1 MKKIFIS
8 ILLLLPLGA
17 FAAVPAFPMSFYG
30 TATVNGV
37 SAPTGTVIRAYYGI
51 TLAGEVTLTEAG
63 VYGYNSPTAQQLLV
77 AEGTGTIRFTVK
89 DPAING
95 GVETEGD
102 TVHTY
107 IGFTAGETV
116 PKNFAFTWIAPTPAP
131 SPSPTPSPSPAPTP
145 APAPA
150 PSPAPATSGGGGSTS
165 VLYGCMDSKA
175 MNYSVIANRDNGACI
190 YPVAT
195 TTRTAA
201 TNTVSVRPS
210 TGSATPTP
218 VVAKPK
224 GEVLGAATFIFM
236 RNLTIGSSGA
246 DITELQKRLTAEGLY
261 SGPISGYFGPLTAAA
276 VKKFQSAHGLEAVGN
291 VGPKTR
297 GVLNQGGAVLGAA
310 TTSVSVTI
318 PATKPSAER
327 AELIRQLL
335 AMIQEL
341 QKQLAALK
349 TQ

>member
-1 MKKIFIS
+1 
-8 ILLLLPLGA
+8 
-17 FAAVPAFPMSFYG
+17 MSFYG
-30 TATVNGV
+30 TATVNGA
-37 SAPTGTVIRAYYGI
+37 SAPTGTIIRAYYGI

-63 VYGYNSPTAQQLLV
+63 VYGYNSPTAQQLLI

-102 TVHTY
+102 AVHNY
-107 IGFTAGETV
+107 VGFISGEHV
-116 PKNFAFTWIAPTPAP
+116 AKNFAFTWTAPTPTP
-131 SPSPTPSPSPAPTP
+131 TPTPSPSPAPTP

-150 PSPAPATSGGGGSTS
+150 PSPAPATSGGGSAS
-165 VLYGCMDSKA
+165 VLYGCMDSRA
-175 MNYSVIANRDNGACI
+175 TNYSVIANRDNGACI

-201 TNTVSVRPS
+201 TSTVSVRPS
-210 TGSATPTP
+210 AASPTPTL
-218 VVAKPK
+218 VVTKPK

-236 RNLTIGSSGA
+236 RNLNIGSSGS
-246 DITELQKRLTAEGLY
+246 DVTELQKRLTAEGHY
-261 SGPISGYFGPLTAAA
+261 FGPISGYFGPLTAAA
-276 VKKFQSAHGLEAVGN
+276 VKKFQLAHGLEAVGN

-297 GVLNQGGAVLGAA
+297 GALNQGGVVLGAA

-318 PATKPSAER
+318 PTAKPSAER

-349 TQ
+349 TR